1 MVSNLINIHSN
12 VDNIITDGPNA
23 DPTMQ
28 FSLISTRDTIPPV
41 FTLMFN
47 VSNGPPT
54 NISCT
59 VESNPLT
66 IASGDLS
73 RVVVDGPG
81 FVTQVTVTVRMRQA
95 GTYQCTVSNTRVDAG
110 TIGSVTAISS
120 SSTSQPITG

>member
-1 MVSNLINIHSN
+1 
-12 VDNIITDGPNA
+12 
-23 DPTMQ
+23 MQ
-28 FSLISTRDTIPPV
+28 FSLISTRDAIPPV
-41 FTLMFN
+41 FTLVFN

-95 GTYQCTVSNTRVDAG
+95 GTYQCTVSNARVINGPIEKHVDLNA
-110 TIGSVTAISS
+110 TNS